1 MARCSYVNT
10 VCRELSKLKFQ
21 QLFESS
27 QDTVKDH
34 SIETN
39 RRLRRVCI
47 RSFRKRNTCTIRCW
61 LYYLYEKMKN
71 RFSFSLPYNC
81 TEFSLQ
87 WSTRIGNDLK
97 TNKAACVSQKFNNRG
112 DHKIIYNISAPGFSL
127 SVNKY
132 YR

>member
-47 RSFRKRNTCTIRCW
+47 RSFRKGTGVQYGADCVICT
-61 LYYLYEKMKN
+61 KK
-71 RFSFSLPYNC
+71 
-81 TEFSLQ
+81 
-87 WSTRIGNDLK
+87 
-97 TNKAACVSQKFNNRG
+97 
-112 DHKIIYNISAPGFSL
+112 
-127 SVNKY
+127 
-132 YR
+132 